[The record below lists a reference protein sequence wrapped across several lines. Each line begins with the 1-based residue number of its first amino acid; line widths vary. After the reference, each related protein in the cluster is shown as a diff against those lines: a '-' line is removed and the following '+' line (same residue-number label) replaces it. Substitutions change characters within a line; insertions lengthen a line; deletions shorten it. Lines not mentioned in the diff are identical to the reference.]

1 MSLAPAVT
9 TPTAS
14 VGRAAFALCAW
25 TLFVWLNRIKNVF
38 DDRVSVGGE
47 LEGWSFTWRFG
58 VAILFCLCAIL
69 GAGLVVAVNRTTSN
83 EGKSTLIAPA
93 TRFFAAF
100 AIGGS
105 LWWFVRGISTL
116 FADFSVGFKVVHTV
130 LALVTIGLG
139 LLVLRAARVG
149 VRYG

>member
-1 MSLAPAVT
+1 MRTLHSAT
-9 TPTAS
+9 TSAGS
-14 VGRAAFALCAW
+14 VGRAALALCAW

-38 DDRVSVGGE
+38 DDRASVGGE

-58 VAILFCLCAIL
+58 VAIVFCLCAL
-69 GAGLVVAVNRTTSN
+69 VGAALVVAVKRQPTH
-83 EGKSTLIAPA
+83 EGEGLARVLA
-93 TRFFAAF
+93 TRFFAIF
-100 AIGGS
+100 AIGGG
-105 LWWFVRGISTL
+105 LWWLVRGVSTL